1 VTDGQDSTT
10 EPDTDPAL
18 ALPVPRGPVEVPE
31 PEPER
36 GGDSLL
42 VPGETC
48 WRIERATRHAV
59 FVDAAGYFAT
69 LKRAVLAAQRRV
81 LFIGWDFDPRIRM
94 DPLDGTPAKQD
105 RLSAVLQH
113 AVRENPRLEIGVLQW
128 DLAMLAALGRGLKP
142 IVLLDRRTPD
152 RLTFSV
158 DTHHPVGG
166 AHHQKIVVIDD
177 CLAFAGGI
185 DITADRWDTSDHL
198 DAHPHRRR
206 PSSRK
211 PTGPWHDV
219 TSLVSG
225 PAARAIGD
233 LARERW
239 ESGHG
244 EHLEPIED
252 VEECWPDGVE
262 PLFTDVD
269 VAISRTSPEHGGA
282 PLVHEIELLWL
293 AAIAAA
299 QRFVYI
305 ESQYFANRR
314 IAEAMA
320 DRLREPDGPEFV
332 VVNPET
338 AQGWLSEK
346 AMGVARAKLLALL
359 READVHGRF
368 RLYVPVTGDRQPVYV
383 HAKVMVV
390 DDRLLRIGSSNL
402 NNRSM
407 GLDTECDLSI
417 EAVAGTPRQEEIAAT
432 IAGFRDRLL
441 GEHLDVPADDVAA
454 LVAETGS
461 LVRTIERLM
470 NPTGRSF
477 VEFEPPDLGPV
488 DLKLAESEL
497 LDPEKTPNRW
507 RRVRRF
513 FGHRRRG
520 PRRRAANRRVR
531 AGR

>member
-1 VTDGQDSTT
+1 VTDDADAAT
-10 EPDTDPAL
+10 EPATDPDL
-18 ALPVPRGPVEVPE
+18 ALPTSRDPVQADDHQE
-31 PEPER
+31 P
-36 GGDSLL
+36 DSLL

-59 FVDAAGYFAT
+59 FVDAADYFAT
-69 LKRAVLAAQRRV
+69 LKRVVLQAQKRV
-81 LFIGWDFDPRIRM
+81 LFIGWDFDPRIRL
-94 DPLDGTPAKQD
+94 DPLAPGRGRDD
-105 RLSAVLQH
+105 RLGAVLEK
-113 AVRENPRLEIGVLQW
+113 AVKANPDLEIGVLQW
-128 DLAMLAALGRGLKP
+128 DLGMVVALGRGLKP

-152 RLTFSV
+152 RLTFTV

-166 AHHQKIVVIDD
+166 AHHQKIVVVDD

-185 DITADRWDTSDHL
+185 DVTADRWDTGEHADR
-198 DAHPHRRR
+198 HPHRRR

-211 PTGPWHDV
+211 PTMPWHDV

-239 ESGHG
+239 ESGEG
-244 EHLEPIED
+244 EKLEPVTG
-252 VEECWPDGVE
+252 VELDWPEGVE

-269 VAISRTSPEHGGA
+269 VAISRTRPEHGGA
-282 PLVHEIELLWL
+282 ELIHEIELLWL

-299 QRFVYI
+299 KRFVYI

-314 IAEAMA
+314 VAEAMA
-320 DRLREPDGPEFV
+320 DRLQEPDGPEFV
-332 VVNPET
+332 VVNPDT

-346 AMGVARAKLLALL
+346 AMGVARAKLLAML
-359 READVHGRF
+359 EKADRHGRF
-368 RLYVPVTGDRQPVYV
+368 RLYVPVTEGRQPIYV

-417 EAVAGTPRQEEIAAT
+417 EAVAGAPRADEIAAT
-432 IAGFRDRLL
+432 IVGFRDRLL
-441 GEHLDVPADDVAA
+441 AEHLGSTPEEVAA
-454 LVAETGS
+454 GVADAGS
-461 LVRTIERLM
+461 LVQAIERLRR
-470 NPTGRSF
+470 PDGRSL
-477 VEFEPPDLGPV
+477 VRFEPPDLGPV
-488 DLKLAESEL
+488 DLALADSEL
-497 LDPEKTPNRW
+497 LDAEKTPNRW

-513 FGHRRRG
+513 FGRRRRG
-520 PRRRAANRRVR
+520 LHRSAARPT
-531 AGR
+531 